1 MVVVAVGKMKSFLS
15 QLIRVTASGQI
26 LGVYVMNVKR
36 NKGKE
41 VKMSGHRVIC
51 GSCGRVLIEGLEPT
65 IDGICKRC
73 REDYIEDL
81 KKGGEKWEIV
91 RGIPKRVTEACG

>member
-1 MVVVAVGKMKSFLS
+1 
-15 QLIRVTASGQI
+15 
-26 LGVYVMNVKR
+26 
-36 NKGKE
+36 
-41 VKMSGHRVIC
+41 MSGHRVIC